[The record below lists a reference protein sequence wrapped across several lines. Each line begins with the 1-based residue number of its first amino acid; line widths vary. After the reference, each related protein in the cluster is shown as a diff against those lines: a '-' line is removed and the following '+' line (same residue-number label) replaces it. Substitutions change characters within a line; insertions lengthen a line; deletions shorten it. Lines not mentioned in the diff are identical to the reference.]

1 MRLDKFI
8 LLLTAILLISSCS
21 KIDDRDFADER
32 FYTSSHASAV
42 SAAGGST
49 GLVALDASILSYLM
63 AGESSTDE
71 FGLKAVDIAFDVRS
85 NDLDM
90 DGSTWFGGYHRYDNV
105 LPNSNDTEHL
115 WEFFYKVIN
124 QANGIINTI
133 PDDSPEEIL
142 IYKYKSY
149 TYRAIAYFYLIRIF
163 QQTKASDAV
172 EAIPI
177 DFGDFV
183 GEQNSTVGEVK
194 KLILDDLTLAHF
206 PFLRQVI

>member
-1 MRLDKFI
+1 MINLKYMNMRLDRFI
-8 LLLTAILLISSCS
+8 PLLTAILLISSCS
-21 KIDDRDFADER
+21 KIDERDFADER
-32 FYTSSHASAV
+32 YYSSSHASAV
-42 SAAGGST
+42 SSAGGST

-105 LPNSNDTEHL
+105 LPNSNDTQHL

-142 IYKYKSY
+142 VYKYKS
-149 TYRAIAYFYLIRIF
+149 
-163 QQTKASDAV
+163 
-172 EAIPI
+172 
-177 DFGDFV
+177 
-183 GEQNSTVGEVK
+183 
-194 KLILDDLTLAHF
+194 
-206 PFLRQVI
+206 